1 MQADIEND
9 SRRCVILA
17 IKAVDVINFAELLA
31 LPAIKQLTQKHSKV
45 SSLLNLF
52 TSASAQDFKTK
63 LSEYSD
69 LMSNEGLT
77 EHELVIKKSYVEIC
91 TLNT

>member
-1 MQADIEND
+1 MQAEIEND

-31 LPAIKQLTQKHSKV
+31 LPAIQQLTQKHAQV

-52 TSASAQDFKTK
+52 TSASAQDFKTR
-63 LSEYSD
+63 LNEYSD

-77 EHELVIKKSYVEIC
+77 EDELVIKKSYVEIC
-91 TLNT
+91 SLNT